1 MSTSSGVWVAAILTI
16 FAYTYLYK
24 DNPFFKFAEHLFVGI
39 GAAQAIVMGY
49 QNIVEQAWRPLVTK
63 GSWWMII
70 PLALG
75 LLLYGRFTK
84 SRSAA
89 LLSRLP
95 IAFLV
100 GLAAALSI
108 RGALDA
114 SLVRQVVATMTPM
127 KTITDWI
134 FMLAVVTT
142 ISYFFFT
149 AFGRVGILKNTAEV
163 GRWVMMVAFGAAFGN
178 TVMARMSLVIG
189 RLQFLFGKWI
199 LIMK

>member
-1 MSTSSGVWVAAILTI
+1 MSTSSGVWVAALLTI
-16 FAYTYLYK
+16 FAYSYLYK
-24 DNPFFKFAEHLFVGI
+24 DNPMFKFAEHLFVGI

-49 QNIVEQAWRPLVTK
+49 QNIVEQAWKPLTTK
-63 GSWWMII
+63 GAWWMII
-70 PLALG
+70 PLGLG
-75 LLLYGRFTK
+75 VLLYGRFAK

-114 SLVRQVVATMTPM
+114 SLVRQVAATMTPM
-127 KTITDWI
+127 KSISDWI
-134 FMLAVVTT
+134 FMLSVVAT

-149 AFGRVGILKNTAEV
+149 AYGRVGILKNSAEA

-189 RLQFLFGKWI
+189 RLQFLFGTWI
-199 LIMK
+199 HLLK

>member
-1 MSTSSGVWVAAILTI
+1 MSTSSGVWIAAVLTI
-16 FAYTYLYK
+16 FAYSYLYK
-24 DNPFFKFAEHLFVGI
+24 DNPLFKFAEHLFVGI

-49 QNIVEQAWRPLVTK
+49 QNIVEQAWKPLTTK

-70 PLALG
+70 PLSLG
-75 LLLYGRFTK
+75 LLLYGRFAK

-114 SLVRQVVATMTPM
+114 SLVRQVAATMTPM
-127 KTITDWI
+127 KTVSNWI
-134 FMLAVVTT
+134 FMLSVVAT

-149 AFGRVGILKNTAEV
+149 SYGRIGILKHSAEA

-189 RLQFLFGKWI
+189 RLQFLFGTWI
-199 LIMK
+199 KILK